1 MLFNSLNFIIFL
13 FAVVIFYYL
22 LPKNTWRKVF
32 LLGASYYFYACFD
45 LTMLPILLAVTGVAY
60 VYGRIRE
67 SQILKHVQNDTMGN
81 NWSVNLKSG
90 KGLLVVTIVVL
101 LLPLLTFKYLDFL
114 MDSTKDILWLAS
126 ITVEMPDF
134 ELFLPIGISFYT
146 FMAVG
151 YVVDVYKGKVP
162 VEKNALDFA
171 LFVGFFPQIASGPI
185 GRAGQLIPQ
194 LKEKKTLLYKNL
206 SNGVK
211 MMLWGFFMKLVV
223 GDRAGIYVDTVFGN
237 YTHHNGVSLMLATFM
252 YTIQIYCDFAGYSLI
267 AIGAARTMGIEL
279 MENFHR
285 PYFATSVADFWR
297 KWHISLSTWFRD
309 YVYFPCGGSR
319 CSKPKMYRNLMI
331 TFLVSGL
338 WHGAAYNF
346 IIWGGYHGVNQI
358 LGRLLQPAKDKVRNI
373 LHMGDNSKVR
383 RVLDILITFCIVAYG
398 WMLFYAPNMQFIV
411 DVTKGYFNFGMPYI
425 HQTTIFFFGIG
436 FAILFLK
443 DYKDEYLSTMV
454 VEYADRHPKITMV
467 CNYLK
472 YALLAVL
479 IVYIGVL
486 GGGQFIYFK
495 F

>member
-13 FAVVIFYYL
+13 FAIVVIYYL
-22 LPKNTWRKVF
+22 LPKNNWRKVF

-60 VYGRIRE
+60 AYGRISERD
-67 SQILKHVQNDTMGN
+67 ILKRVQDNSVADSQ
-81 NWSVNLKSG
+81 SVNQNNDKV
-90 KGLLVVTIVVL
+90 LLAITIVLL
-101 LLPLLTFKYLDFL
+101 LLPLLAFKYLDFL
-114 MDSTKDILWLAS
+114 MDSMTDMLSLAS
-126 ITVEMPDF
+126 LTIEMPDF

-151 YVVDVYKGKVP
+151 YVVDVYKSKVP
-162 VEKNALDFA
+162 VEKNLLDFA
-171 LFVGFFPQIASGPI
+171 LFLGFFPQIASGPI
-185 GRAGQLIPQ
+185 GRAGQVIPQ
-194 LKEKKTLLYKNL
+194 LKEKQPLLYSNL
-206 SNGVK
+206 SAGTK

-237 YTHHNGVSLMLATFM
+237 YMYHNGVSLILATFM

-279 MENFHR
+279 IENFRR
-285 PYFATSVADFWR
+285 PYFATSVANFWH

-319 CSKPKMYRNLMI
+319 CSKLKMYRNLMI

-358 LGRLLQPAKDKVRNI
+358 FGRMFQPVRDKMRNI
-373 LHMGDNSKVR
+373 LHIGDDSNVR
-383 RVLDILITFCIVAYG
+383 RILDIFMTFCLVAYG
-398 WMLFYAPNMQFIV
+398 WMLFYAPDMQFIV
-411 DVTKGYFNFGMPYI
+411 DVTKGYFNFGMPYV

-443 DYKDEYLSTMV
+443 DYKDEYLT
-454 VEYADRHPKITMV
+454 EYAIALSQKYPKMTV
-467 CNYLK
+467 ACDYLK
-472 YALLAVL
+472 YAFISIL
-479 IVYIGVL
+479 IVWIGVL

>member
-13 FAVVIFYYL
+13 AVVVVIYYL

-32 LLGASYYFYACFD
+32 LLGASYYFYACFNVA
-45 LTMLPILLAVTGVAY
+45 MLAILLFETVIAY
-60 VYGRIRE
+60 CYG
-67 SQILKHVQNDTMGN
+67 LKCN
-81 NWSVNLKSG
+81 KS
-90 KGLLVVTIVVL
+90 KGLLTIIIVLL
-101 LLPLLTFKYLDFL
+101 LLPLLCFKYLNFMMGTVGDVL
-114 MDSTKDILWLAS
+114 SLANV
-126 ITVEMPDF
+126 TMHMPSF
-134 ELFLPIGISFYT
+134 ELLLPIGISFYT

-151 YVVDVYKGKVP
+151 YVVDVYKGKIDAERNV
-162 VEKNALDFA
+162 LDFA
-171 LFVGFFPQIASGPI
+171 LFIGFFPQIASGPI

-194 LKEKKTLLYKNL
+194 LKDKQPLLYRNITA
-206 SNGVK
+206 GAR

-237 YTHHNGVSLMLATFM
+237 YMHHNGTSLLLATFM

-267 AIGAARTMGIEL
+267 AIGAARMMGIEL
-279 MENFHR
+279 MENFRR

-319 CSKPKMYRNLMI
+319 CSTLMTYRNLMI

-346 IIWGGYHGVNQI
+346 LLWGGYHGINQV
-358 LGRLLQPAKDKVRNI
+358 LGKLLQPAKDACRNALHIGDASPVRKVW
-373 LHMGDNSKVR
+373 
-383 RVLDILITFCIVAYG
+383 DIALTFCLIAYG
-398 WMLFYAPNMQFIV
+398 WMMFYAPNLEFIV
-411 DVTKGYFNFGMPYI
+411 DVTKGYLHLGALYI

-436 FAILFLK
+436 FMLLLLKDFKDEFCAERIALYKEKHSILTIGWNYVKYAALAIL
-443 DYKDEYLSTMV
+443 
-454 VEYADRHPKITMV
+454 
-467 CNYLK
+467 
-472 YALLAVL
+472 
-479 IVYIGVL
+479 IVWIGVL

>member
-1 MLFNSLNFIIFL
+1 MLFNSINFIIFL
-13 FAVVIFYYL
+13 AAVVVIYYL
-22 LPKNTWRKVF
+22 LSKNTWRKVF
-32 LLGASYYFYACFD
+32 LLVASYYFYACFD

-60 VYGRIRE
+60 GYGRVRE
-67 SQILKHVQNDTMGN
+67 KQILKQLQNDGKGDN
-81 NWSVNLKSG
+81 QQRG
-90 KGLLVVTIVVL
+90 KGLLAGTIVLL
-101 LLPLLTFKYLDFL
+101 LLPLMAFKYLDFL
-114 MDSTKDILWLAS
+114 LDSTSDMLSLAS
-126 ITVEMPDF
+126 LTVEMPDF

-162 VEKNALDFA
+162 VEKNLLDFA

-185 GRAGQLIPQ
+185 GRARQLIPQ
-194 LKEKKTLLYKNL
+194 LKEKQPLLYRNV
-206 SNGVK
+206 SAGVK

-223 GDRAGIYVDTVFGN
+223 GDRAGLYVDTVFGN
-237 YTHHNGVSLMLATFM
+237 YMHHNGVSLMLATFM

-267 AIGAARTMGIEL
+267 AIGAACTMGVEL
-279 MENFHR
+279 MENFRR

-346 IIWGGYHGVNQI
+346 ILWGGYHGVNQM
-358 LGRLLQPAKDKVRNI
+358 LGRLLQPTKDKVRNL
-373 LHMGDNSKVR
+373 LHIGDESNAR
-383 RVLDILITFCIVAYG
+383 RVLDIFMTFSLVAYG
-398 WMLFYAPNMQFIV
+398 WMLFYAPDMQFIV
-411 DVTKGYFNFGMPYI
+411 DVTKGYFKFGMPYI

-436 FAILFLK
+436 FAILLLK
-443 DYKDEYLSTMV
+443 DFKDEYLSDKVTAFGQK
-454 VEYADRHPKITMV
+454 YPKMTV
-467 CNYLK
+467 ACNYLK
-472 YALLAVL
+472 YALLSIL
-479 IVYIGVL
+479 IVWIGVL

>member
-1 MLFNSLNFIIFL
+1 MLFNSLSFIIFL
-13 FAVVIFYYL
+13 FAVVIIYYL

-60 VYGRIRE
+60 AYGRVRE
-67 SQILKHVQNDTMGN
+67 KQIMIQVQDDDKGDN
-81 NWSVNLKSG
+81 KQSG
-90 KGLLVVTIVVL
+90 RGLLAGTIAL
-101 LLPLLTFKYLDFL
+101 LLFPLIVFKYLDFL
-114 MDSTKDILWLAS
+114 MDSTEDMFSLAS
-126 ITVEMPDF
+126 LTVEMPDF
-134 ELFLPIGISFYT
+134 ELFLPIGVSFYT

-162 VEKNALDFA
+162 VEKNLLNFA
-171 LFVGFFPQIASGPI
+171 LFIGFFPQIASGPI
-185 GRAGQLIPQ
+185 GRAGLLIPQ
-194 LKEKKTLLYKNL
+194 LKEKKPLLYKNL
-206 SNGVK
+206 SAGVK

-237 YTHHNGVSLMLATFM
+237 YMHHNGVSLMLATFM

-279 MENFHR
+279 MENFRR

-331 TFLVSGL
+331 TFLLSGL

-346 IIWGGYHGVNQI
+346 ILWGGYHGVNQI
-358 LGRLLQPAKDKVRNI
+358 LGRMLQPTKDKVRNL
-373 LHMGDNSKVR
+373 LHIGDESNVL
-383 RVLDILITFCIVAYG
+383 RVLDIIMTFSLVAYG
-398 WMLFYAPNMQFIV
+398 WMLFYAPDMQFIV

-436 FAILFLK
+436 FAILLMK
-443 DYKDEYLSTMV
+443 DFKDEYLS
-454 VEYADRHPKITMV
+454 DKINALGQKYPRMTV
-467 CNYLK
+467 ACNYLK
-472 YALLAVL
+472 YALLSIL
-479 IVYIGVL
+479 IVWIGVL

>member
-1 MLFNSLNFIIFL
+1 MLFNSLNFIVFL
-13 FAVVIFYYL
+13 FAVVVIYYCI
-22 LPKNTWRKVF
+22 PKNSWRKA
-32 LLGASYYFYACFD
+32 LLLSASYYFYACFEI
-45 LTMLPILLAVTGVAY
+45 TMLPILLAVTGVAY
-60 VYGRIRE
+60 AYGMYLTKTEKR
-67 SQILKHVQNDTMGN
+67 S
-81 NWSVNLKSG
+81 
-90 KGLLVVTIVVL
+90 KGLLASTIVLL
-101 LLPLLTFKYLDFL
+101 LLPLLSFKYLDFL
-114 MDSTKDILWLAS
+114 MDSTGDLLSLANLT
-126 ITVEMPDF
+126 IEMPDF

-151 YVVDVYKGKVP
+151 YVVDVFKAKVP
-162 VEKNALDFA
+162 VEKNLLDFA

-194 LKEKKTLLYKNL
+194 LKEKQPLLYRNL
-206 SNGVK
+206 SVGAK

-237 YTHHNGVSLMLATFM
+237 YMHHNGVSLMLATFM

-279 MENFHR
+279 MENFRR

-297 KWHISLSTWFRD
+297 KWHISLSSWFRD

-319 CSKPKMYRNLMI
+319 CSKVKMYRNLMI

-346 IIWGGYHGVNQI
+346 ILWGGYHGVNQI
-358 LGRLLQPAKDKVRNI
+358 LGRLLQPAKDKVRGL
-373 LHMGDNSKVR
+373 LHIGDESKIR
-383 RVLDILITFCIVAYG
+383 RILDIFITFCLVAYG
-398 WMLFYAPNMQFIV
+398 WMLFYAPDMKFIV
-411 DVTKGYFNFGMPYI
+411 DVTKGYFNIGMPYI

-443 DYKDEYLSTMV
+443 DYKDEYLSDKV
-454 VEYADRHPKITMV
+454 IAFRQKYPKMTV
-467 CNYLK
+467 ACNYLK
-472 YALLAVL
+472 FAILSVL
-479 IVYIGVL
+479 IVWIGVL

>member
-13 FAVVIFYYL
+13 FVVVITYYL
-22 LPKNTWRKVF
+22 LPRNSWRKLF

-45 LTMLPILLAVTGVAY
+45 LTMLPILMAVTGVAY
-60 VYGRIRE
+60 VYGMYLTKTSKR
-67 SQILKHVQNDTMGN
+67 S
-81 NWSVNLKSG
+81 
-90 KGLLVVTIVVL
+90 KGLLAITIVLL
-101 LLPLLTFKYLDFL
+101 LLPLLSFKYLDFL
-114 MDSTKDILWLAS
+114 MDSTGDLLSLARL
-126 ITVEMPDF
+126 TVEMPDI

-151 YVVDVYKGKVP
+151 YVADVFNAKVP
-162 VEKNALDFA
+162 VEKNLLDFA

-194 LKEKKTLLYKNL
+194 LKEKQPLLYRNI
-206 SNGVK
+206 SAGVK

-237 YTHHNGVSLMLATFM
+237 YMHHNGVSLMLATFM

-267 AIGAARTMGIEL
+267 AIGAARTMGIQL
-279 MENFHR
+279 MENFRR

-319 CSKPKMYRNLMI
+319 CSKVKMYRNLMI

-346 IIWGGYHGVNQI
+346 ILWGGYHGVNQI
-358 LGRLLQPAKDKVRNI
+358 FGRLLKPAKDKVRDL
-373 LHMGDNSKVR
+373 LHIGDESKIR
-383 RVLDILITFCIVAYG
+383 RILDIFITFCLVAYG
-398 WMLFYAPNMQFIV
+398 WMLFYAPDMQFIV
-411 DVTKGYFNFGMPYI
+411 DVTKGYFYFGMPYI
-425 HQTTIFFFGIG
+425 HQTTIFFFVIGI
-436 FAILFLK
+436 AILFLK
-443 DYKDEYLSTMV
+443 DYKDEYLSDKV
-454 VEYADRHPKITMV
+454 IAFRQKYPKMTV
-467 CNYLK
+467 ACNYLK
-472 YALLAVL
+472 YAVLSVL
-479 IVYIGVL
+479 IVWIGVL

>member
-13 FAVVIFYYL
+13 FAIVVIYYL
-22 LPKNTWRKVF
+22 LPQNSWRKVF
-32 LLGASYYFYACFD
+32 LLGASYYFYACFE
-45 LTMLPILLAVTGVAY
+45 LTMLPILLVVTGVAY
-60 VYGRIRE
+60 AYGMYLTKTEKR
-67 SQILKHVQNDTMGN
+67 S
-81 NWSVNLKSG
+81 KS
-90 KGLLVVTIVVL
+90 LLASIIVLL
-101 LLPLLTFKYLDFL
+101 LLPLLSFKYLNFL
-114 MDSTKDILWLAS
+114 LDSTGDLLSLAS
-126 ITVEMPDF
+126 LTMEMPDF

-151 YVVDVYKGKVP
+151 YVVDVFKGRVT
-162 VEKNALDFA
+162 VEKNFLDFA

-194 LKEKKTLLYKNL
+194 LKEKQPLLYRNL
-206 SNGVK
+206 SAGAK

-237 YTHHNGVSLMLATFM
+237 YMHHNGVSLMLATFM

-279 MENFHR
+279 MENFRR

-309 YVYFPCGGSR
+309 YVYFPCGGNR
-319 CSKPKMYRNLMI
+319 CSRVKMYRNLMI

-346 IIWGGYHGVNQI
+346 ILWGGYHGVNQI
-358 LGRLLQPAKDKVRNI
+358 LGRLFQSAKDSVRGL
-373 LHMGDNSKVR
+373 LHIGDESKIR
-383 RVLDILITFCIVAYG
+383 RILDIVITFCLVAYG
-398 WMLFYAPNMQFIV
+398 WMLFYAPDMKFIV

-443 DYKDEYLSTMV
+443 DYKDEYLSDKV
-454 VEYADRHPKITMV
+454 IAFRQKYPKMTVV

-472 YALLAVL
+472 YAVLTVL
-479 IVYIGVL
+479 IVWIGVL

>member
-13 FAVVIFYYL
+13 FAVVVIYYL
-22 LPKNTWRKVF
+22 LTRNIWRKVF
-32 LLGASYYFYACFD
+32 LLGASYYFYACFE
-45 LTMLPILLAVTGVAY
+45 LTMLPILLAVTVVAY
-60 VYGRIRE
+60 AYGMYLTKTEKR
-67 SQILKHVQNDTMGN
+67 S
-81 NWSVNLKSG
+81 
-90 KGLLVVTIVVL
+90 KGLLASTIVLL
-101 LLPLLTFKYLDFL
+101 LLPLLSFKYLDFL
-114 MDSTKDILWLAS
+114 MDSTGDLLSLAS
-126 ITVEMPDF
+126 LTVEMPDF

-151 YVVDVYKGKVP
+151 YVVDVFKGKVP
-162 VEKNALDFA
+162 VEKNLLDFA

-194 LKEKKTLLYKNL
+194 LKEKQPLLYRNL
-206 SNGVK
+206 SAGVK

-237 YTHHNGVSLMLATFM
+237 YMHHNGVSLILATFM

-279 MENFHR
+279 MENFRR

-319 CSKPKMYRNLMI
+319 CSKVKMYRNLMI

-346 IIWGGYHGVNQI
+346 ILWGGYHGVNQI
-358 LGRLLQPAKDKVRNI
+358 LGHLFQPAKDKVRGL
-373 LHMGDNSKVR
+373 LHIGDESKIR
-383 RVLDILITFCIVAYG
+383 RILDIFITFCLVAYG
-398 WMLFYAPNMQFIV
+398 WMLFYAPDMKFIV

-443 DYKDEYLSTMV
+443 DYKDEYLSDKV
-454 VEYADRHPKITMV
+454 IAFRQKYPKMTV
-467 CNYLK
+467 ACNYLK
-472 YALLAVL
+472 YAVLSVL
-479 IVYIGVL
+479 IVWIGVL